1 MRRHFVLIGVSLI
14 AVAAPASAE
23 TLREALVRAYRSNPT
38 LTGQRAQLRATDEGV
53 ALARANGLPDIQANG
68 QYSEDFVQAN
78 NQFIRPE
85 RSLTGQAQ
93 LTVPVYLGGAV
104 KNAVRAAESRVLSGR
119 ATLRGTEAD
128 LFSAVVNA
136 YMNVI
141 RDEAIVELNR
151 QNVRALEINL
161 RATRDR
167 FEVGDLTRT
176 DVAQSEAR
184 LQGAIGQLRSAE
196 ATLIGSREAYIR
208 IVGSEPGT
216 LEAPP
221 PLPGMPDSPVD
232 AVQVALENNPNLESA
247 RRATDAAGFDV
258 EAARA
263 ERKPRVNSF
272 LRGSYFNYL
281 GSLGVAA
288 QESGTAAS
296 AGLQVTVPIYQGGG
310 PAASVR
316 RAEALEG
323 VSIEQVTL
331 IERSIVEQAR
341 GLFASWQSALQVIE
355 ASEAQ
360 VSANRLSLEGV
371 RAENSVGTRTILEI
385 LDAERELLNAQVQLV
400 SARRD
405 AYVAG
410 FALLAAMGRAEARDL
425 GLDGGPLYDPEVNYR
440 RVKRG
445 IWDWGTGPSP
455 TPEATSTVNSAP
467 QTPVVTR
474 PLEPELQ
481 RDIDSMSS
489 NVDQ

>member
-1 MRRHFVLIGVSLI
+1 MRRNLALISASLI
-14 AVAAPASAE
+14 ALAAPASAE
-23 TLREALVRAYRSNPT
+23 TLREAMVRAYQSNPT
-38 LTGQRAQLRATDEGV
+38 LTGQRAQLRATDEQV
-53 ALARANGLPDIQANG
+53 AIARANGLPDIALNG
-68 QYSEDFVQAN
+68 QYSEDFIQAN

-93 LTVPVYLGGAV
+93 VTVPVYLGGQV
-104 KNAVRAAESRVLSGR
+104 KNATRAAETRVLSGR

-128 LFSAVVNA
+128 LFTAVVNV

-151 QNVRALEINL
+151 QNVRALEVNL

-184 LQGAIGQLRSAE
+184 LQGAIGQLRTAE

-208 IVGSEPGT
+208 VVGTEPGT

-221 PLPGMPDSPVD
+221 ALPGLPADPVE
-232 AVQVALENNPNLESA
+232 AVRVALENNPNLESA
-247 RRATDAAGFDV
+247 RRASDAAGFDV
-258 EAARA
+258 KTARA
-263 ERKPRVNSF
+263 ERNPRVSSF

-281 GSLGVAA
+281 GSLGVPA
-288 QESGTAAS
+288 QESGNAAS
-296 AGLQVTVPIYQGGG
+296 AGVQLTVPIYQGGG

-323 VSIEQVTL
+323 VAIEQVTL
-331 IERSIVEQAR
+331 VERQIVEQSRA
-341 GLFASWQSALQVIE
+341 LFASWQSSLQVIE

-440 RVKRG
+440 RVKRS
-445 IWDWGTGPSP
+445 IFDWGTGPSP
-455 TPEATSTVNSAP
+455 VPVATPTVNSAP

-481 RDIDSMSS
+481 RDIDSM
-489 NVDQ
+489 NPKVDQ